1 LPAGRYLS
9 RPAASIEDADG
20 VCLVSELARPR
31 LRRPFDR
38 LIKNLRRSLGY
49 DVQYFAAIEPQ
60 RRLARTSMSHS
71 AAPSPAP
78 ACRVMAV
85 T

>member
-49 DVQYFAAIEPQ
+49 DVQYFAAIEPTDASP
-60 RRLARTSMSHS
+60 ARPCRIRPRHLPRQPAGSW
-71 AAPSPAP
+71 PSP
-78 ACRVMAV
+78 
-85 T
+85 